1 MKQLGWLALHS
12 FPSFPFFISQKKKQK
27 LSLRTVKEWIRKLQ
41 LEVKIRNRL
50 THKASKEVNNT
61 CCTGGFV
68 WNQAICLHKWIWFL
82 LVLVRTTYRSYI
94 HACMKMY
101 GLYIL
106 DTNASLCHQ
115 CMFQRN
121 TLWVIDLYI
130 NSQIGHLSK
139 WRFLNTVT
147 VVAYHLVNW

>member
-61 CCTGGFV
+61 CCTGSFV
-68 WNQAICLHKWIWFL
+68 WNQAICLYKWIWFL
-82 LVLVRTTYRSYI
+82 LVLVRTTYI
-94 HACMKMY
+94 HA
-101 GLYIL
+101 LYEDVWAVCSRYWSYLIAPMHVPKK
-106 DTNASLCHQ
+106 NAWSYRFIYKVTQVGYL
-115 CMFQRN
+115 F
-121 TLWVIDLYI
+121 
-130 NSQIGHLSK
+130 K
-139 WRFLNTVT
+139 WHCLNTFI
-147 VVAYHLVNW
+147 VVAIIL